1 MQNHFVGSQA
11 TDAPRWI
18 ARKGFQME
26 CSKCGSTF
34 HRNEHTLMAYHVCE
48 CWVHHEPKRPSLSI
62 SAPSTF
68 DYCSFASIA
77 IDSESSAFERINDV
91 PSLSMECS
99 SIIDI
104 IGKDIASTIDNE
116 PDVPKFELTAEEC
129 SSFNGTLK
137 QTCIVSEE
145 QVTEWDPAIE
155 QYSLEYS
162 TDNEEDA
169 LRWFNDS
176 DCERIPSAYQQ
187 WKVLEDRPN
196 GKYVKA
202 MFSVYC
208 EKPNEKTQKLAT
220 LCKSIEHHLTQYGV
234 DYSNVNVI
242 KGFDEIRNPLTGRH
256 MHYVYAI
263 LPDYCVERY
272 GNVLYTYGCERFYEQ
287 GVNIDKCD
295 HMSFGLN
302 FMMGFVKKGTP
313 IIPKKMAASIKAT
326 AMAADNDTVSGKTL
340 IREFIAANIDRLKT
354 GKEFTYK
361 DLETFG
367 TLEVFDIV
375 YPNDADKGRHKLAEF
390 LHKYCGKP
398 RKGHSREGAY
408 RNHYKLLPERISDFL

>member
-26 CSKCGSTF
+26 CSKCGTQF

-48 CWVHHEPKRPSLSI
+48 CWVHHEPKRPSLTI
-62 SAPSTF
+62 SAPSMF

-77 IDSESSAFERINDV
+77 IDSESSAFERIDNV

-99 SIIDI
+99 SVIDI
-104 IGKDIASTIDNE
+104 IGKDIASTTDNE
-116 PDVPKFELTAEEC
+116 PAVPKFELTAEEC

-137 QTCIVSEE
+137 QTHAVSYDQAGTFE
-145 QVTEWDPAIE
+145 PAIE
-155 QYSLEYS
+155 PYSLEYS

-169 LRWFNDS
+169 IKWLNDS
-176 DCERIPSAYQQ
+176 DCEKIPSVYQL

-202 MFSVYC
+202 MFSVHC
-208 EKPNEKTQKLAT
+208 ENSSEKTQKLAI
-220 LCKSIEHHLTQYGV
+220 LHESIKNHFKQYGEEPETISG
-234 DYSNVNVI
+234 YSAG
-242 KGFDEIRNPLTGRH
+242 KGSLS
-256 MHYVYAI
+256 YVYVI
-263 LPDYCVERY
+263 LPEYCIERSANMCY
-272 GNVLYTYGCERFYEQ
+272 IYGCESVHENYVKHGERDYMPFNHN
-287 GVNIDKCD
+287 V
-295 HMSFGLN
+295 
-302 FMMGFVKKGTP
+302 MMGFVKKGTP
-313 IIPKKMAASIKAT
+313 IIPKEMAASIKAT
-326 AMAADNDTVSGKTL
+326 AIAADNDTVSGETL

>member
-26 CSKCGSTF
+26 CSKCGSSF
-34 HRNEHTLMAYHVCE
+34 HYKQETLMASHESE
-48 CWVHHEPKRPSLSI
+48 CWVHREPKRPSLTI
-62 SAPSTF
+62 SAPSMF

-77 IDSESSAFERINDV
+77 IDSESSAFERINNV
-91 PSLSMECS
+91 PSLSMDCS
-99 SIIDI
+99 SVIDI
-104 IGKDIASTIDNE
+104 IGEDAPSTTDNE
-116 PDVPKFELTAEEC
+116 SSAPKFELTAEEC

-155 QYSLEYS
+155 PYSLEYS

-169 LRWFNDS
+169 LRWFSDS
-176 DCERIPSAYQQ
+176 DCEKIPSAYQQ

-202 MFSVYC
+202 MFSVHC
-208 EKPNEKTQKLAT
+208 ENPNEKTQKLAI
-220 LCKSIEHHLTQYGV
+220 LNESIKNHFKQYGEEPETI
-234 DYSNVNVI
+234 S
-242 KGFDEIRNPLTGRH
+242 GFVETRNPFTGRH

-263 LPDYCVERY
+263 LPDYCVERC

-287 GVNIDKCD
+287 GVDIDKCNYMPFD
-295 HMSFGLN
+295 HN
-302 FMMGFVKKGTP
+302 FTMGFVKKGTP
-313 IIPKKMAASIKAT
+313 IIPKEMAASIKAT
-326 AMAADNDTVSGKTL
+326 VIAADNDTVSGDTL